1 MVKKAEAIFG
11 LSGSWVK
18 NSKIFG
24 RVLFIQNDINSSVK
38 VKVEIVGLPNGEHGF
53 HVHEKKLTPKLLKY
67 SDCCNKLGGHFNG
80 SKSIWKPDN
89 LDGTK
94 HGKHVGDLC
103 FNLNSKNSK
112 VIKNFVDNKISLY
125 KSSPNCIIERSLI
138 IHEKKDDKGLGKNNE
153 SLITGNAGKRIAC
166 TNINLI

>member
-11 LSGSWVK
+11 LSDSWVK

-24 RVLFIQNDINSSVK
+24 KVLFVQNNPQSYVT
-38 VKVEIVGLPNGEHGF
+38 VYVEIIGLPNGYHGF

-80 SKSIWKPDN
+80 NKKIWKRDN
-89 LDGTK
+89 PSGTK

-103 FNLNSKNSK
+103 FNLHSKNNK
-112 VIKNFVDNKISLY
+112 VIKKFRDNKISLY
-125 KSSPNCIIERSLI
+125 KSSPNCIIDRSLI
-138 IHEKKDDKGLGKNNE
+138 IHEKKDDKGLGKNEE

-166 TNINLI
+166 TNIKLI